1 MIEVTKPNSLG
12 PITGLPMKMMCKLL
26 LAIVFATVD
35 ARFANAMRGAGSTIG
50 RQAGTRSFDR
60 CAAHA
65 RIKLKGLFCQELM
78 FDGSPFVC
86 SPLAGSR

>member
-1 MIEVTKPNSLG
+1 MTPV
-12 PITGLPMKMMCKLL
+12 KLL

-60 CAAHA
+60 CAANA
-65 RIKLKGLFCQELM
+65 RIKLKGLFCWELM

>member
-1 MIEVTKPNSLG
+1 MTPV
-12 PITGLPMKMMCKLL
+12 KLL

-60 CAAHA
+60 CATHA
-65 RIKLKGLFCQELM
+65 RTKLKGLFCRELM
-78 FDGSPFVC
+78 FDLLCARRSQVPDDAAA
-86 SPLAGSR
+86 L